1 MTSKALAIALGVAA
15 ILAFPLGDAPQAA
28 DQVTQVANKR
38 PAKTVRR
45 DRAVV
50 LQSFRGR
57 PIGGYSYKDYD
68 SVSTYGRSPPPWRDV
83 RQSPGGPFN
92 SGFFFDSGVPR
103 GDMSPYPW

>member
-1 MTSKALAIALGVAA
+1 MTNKALVIALGVAA
-15 ILAFPLGDAPQAA
+15 ILAFPLDDPPQAA
-28 DQVTQVANKR
+28 DQVTQVANKG
-38 PAKTVRR
+38 K
-45 DRAVV
+45 RARTIE
-50 LQSFRGR
+50 LRSYKGR

-68 SVSTYGRSPPPWRDV
+68 SIGTYGQSPPPWRDV

>member
-15 ILAFPLGDAPQAA
+15 ILAFRIGEPPHAE
-28 DQVTQVANKR
+28 QVVRVDNK
-38 PAKTVRR
+38 AKGARTIELRTYK
-45 DRAVV
+45 
-50 LQSFRGR
+50 GR

-103 GDMSPYPW
+103 GDMSPY